1 MPTTSGPHPGD
12 ERALASLTAAIGYG
26 GIQATVLSAL
36 ALVISGFSLYE
47 SSFKTAEIEVYVP
60 PVVQYA
66 RDGGGDTE
74 VFVVPVTITNSGART
89 GTVLS
94 MELNVEDLKSHKTKR
109 YYSAFLESIRSTPT
123 PPTAHSPRCRSPAT
137 ALSPIP
143 FASIPSAT
151 RSRRSPRKPET
162 INSRSASS
170 LRRRHGPTSSSVFLP
185 ARSSPSSS
193 SARCHGSP
201 SSSSTSVASPFRCR
215 KRAGPRCRPLQRLW
229 QQARRNEDC
238 AADTK
243 YECHLTASFSFRS
256 KVTR

>member
-109 YYSAFLESIRSTPT
+109 YYSAFLGEHQVDADAPNRSFAPLSIPGHGTFTDTVRFYPVGNPFPKIAEEAGDYKFSLSLVTAA
-123 PPTAHSPRCRSPAT
+123 PPRPDLVER
-137 ALSPIP
+137 L
-143 FASIPSAT
+143 FASKVEPVVFERTLPWLSEQQLDQRRITISMPEKGWTAMPAAPAPLAT
-151 RSRRSPRKPET
+151 
-162 INSRSASS
+162 
-170 LRRRHGPTSSSVFLP
+170 
-185 ARSSPSSS
+185 
-193 SARCHGSP
+193 GSP
-201 SSSSTSVASPFRCR
+201 
-215 KRAGPRCRPLQRLW
+215 Q
-229 QQARRNEDC
+229 
-238 AADTK
+238 
-243 YECHLTASFSFRS
+243 
-256 KVTR
+256 